1 MKHHYIEKLW
11 FPVRV
16 WELASGEH
24 LLNRT
29 LHDVQITEFRSYNTE
44 GGVGTSFPH
53 LEQWPQWKAL
63 KIWFEECANELVT
76 SNGWVCERLS
86 VTSMWA
92 NRSDAKTGHH
102 HTPHRHPMSYLS
114 GIYYVQG
121 SAPTMFVDP
130 LAQREWAQLHLDGG
144 PLEETRLT
152 YSPPPGTLLLFPSY
166 LVHGSIPNDRNE
178 DRYTI
183 AVNFF
188 PAGKINLGAW
198 DEPMLTLDIK

>member
-1 MKHHYIEKLW
+1 MKYTEKLW

-16 WELASGEH
+16 WEFRSDPS
-24 LLNRT
+24 LLNRALLDMET
-29 LHDVQITEFRSYNTE
+29 TVFRSYNPD

-53 LEQWPQWKAL
+53 LETYPQWQPLTK
-63 KIWFEECANELVT
+63 WFEKCANELLHR
-76 SNGWVCERLS
+76 NGWIASELR

-92 NRSDAKTGHH
+92 NRSDARSGHH

-144 PLEETRLT
+144 PLEETRIT
-152 YSPPPGTLLLFPSY
+152 YSPAPGTLLIFPSY
-166 LVHGSIPNDRNE
+166 LVHGSVPNDRNE
-178 DRYTI
+178 DRYTV

-188 PAGKINLGAW
+188 PHGDINMGAW
-198 DEPMLTLDIK
+198 DQPMMHIQ

>member
-1 MKHHYIEKLW
+1 MRYTEKLW

-16 WELASGEH
+16 WEFRSDPTPLSRA
-24 LLNRT
+24 LLDMET
-29 LHDVQITEFRSYNTE
+29 TEFRAYNPD

-53 LEQWPQWKAL
+53 LETYPQWYPLAQ
-63 KIWFEECANELVT
+63 WFEKCANELLHD
-76 SNGWVCERLS
+76 NGWIADQMR

-92 NRSDAKTGHH
+92 NRSDARSGHH

-144 PLEETRLT
+144 PLEETRVT
-152 YSPPPGTLLLFPSY
+152 YSPAPGTLLIFPSY
-166 LVHGSIPNDRNE
+166 LVHGSMPNDRSE
-178 DRYTI
+178 DRYTV

-188 PAGKINLGAW
+188 PYGDINMGAW
-198 DEPMLTLDIK
+198 DQQMMTLK

>member
-1 MKHHYIEKLW
+1 MKYTEKLW

-16 WELASGEH
+16 WEFRSDPS
-24 LLNRT
+24 LLNRALLDMGT
-29 LHDVQITEFRSYNTE
+29 TVFRSYNPD

-53 LEQWPQWKAL
+53 LETYPQWKPL
-63 KIWFEECANELVT
+63 TKWFEKCANELLHD
-76 SNGWVCERLS
+76 NGWIASELR

-92 NRSDAKTGHH
+92 NRSDARSGHH

-144 PLEETRLT
+144 PLEETRIT
-152 YSPPPGTLLLFPSY
+152 YSPAPGTLLIFPSY
-166 LVHGSIPNDRNE
+166 LVHGSVPNDRNE
-178 DRYTI
+178 DRYTV

-188 PAGKINLGAW
+188 PYGDINMGAW
-198 DEPMLTLDIK
+198 DEPMMRVQ